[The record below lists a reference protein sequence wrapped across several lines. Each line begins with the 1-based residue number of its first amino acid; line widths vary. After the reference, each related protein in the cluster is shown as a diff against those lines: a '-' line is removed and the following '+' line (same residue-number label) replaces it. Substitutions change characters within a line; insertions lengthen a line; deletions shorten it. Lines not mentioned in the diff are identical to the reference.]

1 MEEEG
6 GFVLNNTVVIHIHSV
21 TDFTHSYSQ
30 SHILKSTEKDLLK
43 WFGQDDS
50 A

>member
-6 GFVLNNTVVIHIHSV
+6 GFVLNNTVVVHIHSV
-21 TDFTHSYSQ
+21 TDFTCSYAQ
-30 SHILKSTEKDLLK
+30 SHILKSTEIGLLK

-50 A
+50 V